1 MSRDTVIAAA
11 PPSTRWLTSVQK
23 GTLSRISPEA
33 DLCDP
38 HSTTP
43 RSHFMAGL
51 GVVSVSRLLATD
63 TQMWAAFPSF
73 LMRALFSAVR
83 KSEDHDFA
91 LLSF

>member
-1 MSRDTVIAAA
+1 MSQDTVIAAA
-11 PPSTRWLTSVQK
+11 PSSARWLTSARK

-33 DLCDP
+33 VLCDP

-63 TQMWAAFPSF
+63 AQMCVEFPSF
-73 LMRALFSAVR
+73 PMRSFFGALW
-83 KSEDHDFA
+83 KSEDHEFP
-91 LLSF
+91 LPSF

>member
-11 PPSTRWLTSVQK
+11 PSSARK
-23 GTLSRISPEA
+23 GTLRRISPES

-43 RSHFMAGL
+43 RSHFVAGL
-51 GVVSVSRLLATD
+51 HVVSVSRLLATD
-63 TQMWAAFPSF
+63 AQVCAEFPSF
-73 LMRALFSAVR
+73 PIRSFFGPLR
-83 KSEDHDFA
+83 KSDDHEFP